1 MQRRGFHIRFKHKVR
16 AIYHP
21 EPCQTPDSWTV
32 RTKNQTYVV
41 LKSLHKCHAAS
52 KDVRTHDRGKLD
64 GLEIDA

>member
-1 MQRRGFHIRFKHKVR
+1 MQRRSFHIRFKHEVR

-21 EPCQTPDSWTV
+21 EPRQTPDSWTV

-41 LKSLHKCHAAS
+41 LKSLRKRHAAS
-52 KDVRTHDRGKLD
+52 KDVRTHARGRLD